1 LFLLIKSFKMTNK
14 KRGYIDITVDGKK
27 KTLHFSM
34 NFWAEFTE
42 QMGVSLQDI
51 GGVFESGISLNG
63 LRALIYSAALAND
76 LESGNDVDYNIYSAG
91 TWLDDIS
98 AEKINDIVE
107 AMMQSKILGNSLEG
121 SQKNTA
127 KPKPSKKQ

>member
-1 LFLLIKSFKMTNK
+1 MTNK

-42 QMGVSLQDI
+42 QIGVSLQDI
-51 GGVFESGISLNG
+51 GSVFESGISLNG

-76 LESGNDVDYNIYSAG
+76 LEKGNKVDYNLYTVG
-91 TWLDDIS
+91 TWLDDID
-98 AEKINDIVE
+98 AEKINEIIE
-107 AMMQSKILGNSLEG
+107 AMSESKILGNSLKTNPKG
-121 SQKNTA
+121 AA

>member
-1 LFLLIKSFKMTNK
+1 MTNK

-27 KTLHFSM
+27 RTLHFSM

-42 QMGVSLQDI
+42 QIGVALQDI
-51 GGVFESGISLNG
+51 GSVFESGISLNG
-63 LRALIYSAALAND
+63 LRALIYSATLAND
-76 LESGNDVDYNIYSAG
+76 LEKGNKVDYNLYTVG
-91 TWLDDIS
+91 TWLDDID

-107 AMMQSKILGNSLEG
+107 AMSESKILGNSLKTNSKG
-121 SQKNTA
+121 AA

>member
-1 LFLLIKSFKMTNK
+1 MTNK
-14 KRGYIDITVDGKK
+14 KRGYIDITIDGKK

-42 QMGVSLQDI
+42 QMGVSLQEI

-63 LRALIYSAALAND
+63 LRSLIYSAALAND
-76 LESGNDVDYNIYSAG
+76 LEQGNEINYNIYTVG

-98 AEKINDIVE
+98 AEEINEIVN
-107 AMMQSKILGNSLEG
+107 AMMESKILGNSLEG
-121 SQKNTA
+121 SKKNKA

>member
-1 LFLLIKSFKMTNK
+1 MTNK

-51 GGVFESGISLNG
+51 GTVFESGISLNG

-98 AEKINDIVE
+98 AEKINEIVE

-121 SQKNTA
+121 SQKTTA